1 MNTTVVVSGLNCT
14 GCVGNLSKRILAV
27 EGVERVD
34 VALVPGGA
42 STVSVGHD
50 STVSAPQVGLTLSAM
65 GYTVV

>member
-1 MNTTVVVSGLNCT
+1 MNTTVVVSGLNCS

-42 STVSVGHD
+42 STVDVAHD
-50 STVSAPQVGLTLSAM
+50 SSISAAQVAGALADW
-65 GYTVV
+65 GYAVA